1 MKEQVKEK
9 IIIGIDFL
17 RHFVYFYFSSV
28 ERLAR
33 YFKQEC

>member
-17 RHFVYFYFSSV
+17 KHFVYFFSFYTK
-28 ERLAR
+28 AG
-33 YFKQEC
+33 